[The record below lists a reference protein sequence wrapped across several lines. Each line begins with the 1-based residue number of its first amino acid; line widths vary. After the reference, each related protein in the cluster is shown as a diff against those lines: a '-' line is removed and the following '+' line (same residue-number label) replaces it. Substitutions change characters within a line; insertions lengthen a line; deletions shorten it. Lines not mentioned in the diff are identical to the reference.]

1 MPVPHPQ
8 VSTSQSW
15 SPCHQSLLA
24 GPHSPSHLVLWLIM
38 PKDAQARVPSVW
50 CPHPGSLGRTDP
62 PAPAWERRGHQSAGV
77 VSHRA
82 TARAC
87 KAAEG
92 LPKCREQK
100 SPLFPAL
107 GPASPT
113 AHPKRP
119 EKKDCEFFTLRS
131 ASASSAIAS
140 ACFPEVSM
148 TSRSCS
154 AQARHSLATTH
165 RPRTP
170 RTQRRSA
177 RCVDVTQAAT
187 PREPCEPTS
196 GLKLR
201 RALLPARLLPL
212 PHSAP

>member
-1 MPVPHPQ
+1 MY
-8 VSTSQSW
+8 
-15 SPCHQSLLA
+15 
-24 GPHSPSHLVLWLIM
+24 VLWLIT
-38 PKDAQARVPSVW
+38 PKDAPARVPSVL
-50 CPHPGSLGRTDP
+50 CPHPDSLGRTDP
-62 PAPAWERRGHQSAGV
+62 RAAAWERRGHQSAGV

-92 LPKCREQK
+92 LPKCRGQK

-107 GPASPT
+107 GLASPT

-140 ACFPEVSM
+140 ACFPELSM
-148 TSRSCS
+148 MSRSCS
-154 AQARHSLATTH
+154 AQARQAWRRLAGPRH
-165 RPRTP
+165 RALSGVPPAALTSP
-170 RTQRRSA
+170 SP
-177 RCVDVTQAAT
+177 AT

-196 GLKLR
+196 GLER
-201 RALLPARLLPL
+201 RSTLLPARPL
-212 PHSAP
+212 RLRHSAP